1 MKKNLTILI
10 LQLFPMFF
18 LLGQSVSD
26 IQRAKQQY
34 ENFLLDQQRSNLS
47 SDISV
52 IDQIDGDI
60 PKTEEIGFKYYEK
73 DIDESELQE
82 LMFFGYDFFNTRDTL
97 AIWNNLPIPS
107 SYKLGPG
114 DEIIISLWGETQLRD
129 NYTIGRDGTVYIKRV
144 GQLNLTGKSMEQAKK
159 YLEKQFQKVYET
171 LKGSQ
176 PSSYL
181 DVSLGK
187 LKSINVTFVGEVKI
201 PGIHPVHP
209 FSTALTGLIQAGGID
224 TIGSLRNIQ
233 IIRSENNLYN
243 VDLYK
248 FLLFG
253 QTDDANKRLQD
264 NDVIFIPPRS
274 SRVEIMGAVKR
285 PGIYEARDSD
295 NLGEIVD
302 FAGGLRSNANN
313 NLLVHYNYS
322 NSTNNKLGLEYVPY
336 NDANKK
342 FDDNIKRIKVYTMP
356 EYNKSIYIYGQV
368 KNPGSYGFEK
378 GMHILDLLNMV
389 GGLFDKTFYKTIY
402 APRADIIR
410 RDFKSSFPK
419 VIPINLEELKQGNT
433 TQNIE
438 LQNWDIVFVRKN
450 KNFTIPKQVKI
461 TGEVNIPGFYTLSKP
476 RETLEDLL
484 SRAGGFTDRAF
495 KDGIQLYRDTMQV
508 ALDNFNFSLTHKDSI
523 YVPDFPGVVQVL
535 GEVYK
540 PGYVQYQKRK
550 RLKSY
555 IEAAGG
561 FTLDARKKYITIIQP
576 NGDVKVKDS
585 FWTPTVK
592 EGALIIIHKERKKLP
607 FDVTSFLKDSASIAA
622 SLTTIIYII
631 NSQSNG

>member
-1 MKKNLTILI
+1 
-10 LQLFPMFF
+10 MFF

-34 ENFLLDQQRSNLS
+34 ENFLLDQQRSSLS
-47 SDISV
+47 SDIDV

-60 PKTEEIGFKYYEK
+60 PITEEIGFKYYEK

-82 LMFFGYDFFNTRDTL
+82 LMFFGYDFFNMRDTV

-187 LKSINVTFVGEVKI
+187 LKSINVTFVGEVKF

-224 TIGSLRNIQ
+224 TVGSLRNIQ
-233 IIRSENNLYN
+233 IIRSESNLYN

-274 SRVEIMGAVKR
+274 SRVEIIGAVKR
-285 PGIYEARDSD
+285 PGIYEVRDSD
-295 NLGEIVD
+295 NLGDIVD

-313 NLLVHYNYS
+313 NLLVHYNYPNS
-322 NSTNNKLGLEYVPY
+322 NNNKPRLEYVPY
-336 NDANKK
+336 SDANKI
-342 FDDNIKRIKVYTMP
+342 FDDNIKRIKVYTVP
-356 EYNKSIYIYGQV
+356 DYNKSIYIYGQV

-438 LQNWDIVFVRKN
+438 LHNWDIVFVRKN

-476 RETLEDLL
+476 RETLDDLL

-585 FWTPTVK
+585 FWTPRVK

-607 FDVTSFLKDSASIAA
+607 FDVTSFLKDAASIAA